1 MGFRPSTVDQCPLG
15 EGHRVGKDGSA
26 DEASVH
32 EKGEGVSER
41 IPTSV
46 AEAGTV
52 FVDPNA
58 YADEEYFHR
67 ACALLRRE
75 DPVHWVEGPGFNP
88 FYAITKSA
96 DIFDIEARNQIFLNE
111 PRPVLGSAD
120 DDARRADNGD
130 MLRTLIHVD
139 DPEHRDLR
147 GVTSEWFLP
156 KNLLKLEGMVAGYA
170 KRYVDKL
177 HELGGSCDFAKDI
190 AMQMPLN
197 VILSILGLPESDY
210 GRMLK
215 LTQELFG
222 SADED
227 MQRGGDPTD
236 LIAVVQD
243 FFAYFTQLTQERREN
258 PTQDM
263 ASVVANARINGEELT
278 MIQTISYYVITATA
292 GHDTTASAIAGGLL
306 ALIEHPDQLARL
318 KSEPELMNTAVD
330 EMIRWVTPV
339 KHFMRTAT
347 EDFPLRDKVIEA
359 GQSVLLSYPSGN
371 RDEEA
376 FVDPFRFDV
385 GRSPNKHLAFGF
397 GVHYCLGA
405 MLARMELRAFF
416 RELLPR
422 LDSISL
428 AGEPKWMKTVFVG
441 GLKTLPITY
450 EIAPSRQR

>member
-1 MGFRPSTVDQCPLG
+1 MSDRQ
-15 EGHRVGKDGSA
+15 
-26 DEASVH
+26 
-32 EKGEGVSER
+32 
-41 IPTSV
+41 PTSV

-52 FVDPNA
+52 FIDPAA

-75 DPVHWVEGPGFNP
+75 DPVHWVEGDGFNP
-88 FYAITKSA
+88 FFAITKSA
-96 DIFDIEARNQIFLNE
+96 DIFDIEARNQIFVNE
-111 PRPVLGSAD
+111 PRPVLGRAE
-120 DDARRADNGD
+120 DDARRAQNGD

-147 GVTSEWFLP
+147 GVTAEWFLP
-156 KNLLKLEGMVAGYA
+156 KNLAKLDDMLALYA
-170 KRYVDKL
+170 KRYVDKMA
-177 HELGGSCDFAKDI
+177 ELGTSCDFARDI
-190 AMQMPLN
+190 AMYLPLN

-227 MQRGGDPTD
+227 LQRGGEPTD
-236 LIAVVQD
+236 LIEVIND
-243 FFAYFTQLTQERREN
+243 FFVYFTKLTEDRRAN
-258 PTQDM
+258 PTGDM
-263 ASVVANARINGEELT
+263 ASVVANAKIRGEDLT
-278 MIQTISYYVITATA
+278 LMQTISYYVITATA
-292 GHDTTASAIAGGLL
+292 GHDTTASAMAGGLH
-306 ALIEHPDQLARL
+306 ALIEHPDQLRRL
-318 KSEPELMNTAVD
+318 RNDVSLMNTAVD

-347 EDFPLRDKVIEA
+347 EDYTLRDTVIRQ

-371 RDEEA
+371 RDEDA
-376 FVDPFRFDV
+376 FDDPFSFDV

-416 RELLPR
+416 KELLPR
-422 LDSISL
+422 LESIEL
-428 AGEPKWMKTVFVG
+428 AGEPKWMKTIFVG

-450 EIAPSRQR
+450 SVRS